1 MNNKT
6 VNMNL
11 TPQEVLIIESLR
23 ACQAVNAAVDSRKTE
38 AQIKEELM
46 DKYMAMDDYD
56 FIHEYAK
63 IIGDDTILAVLQ
75 DTLET
80 DGKWNVIFDAIDEDA
95 IIDDLFE
102 AYVSEDTRRQLFL
115 DLQDRTE
122 LCSQLVDLTING

>member
-1 MNNKT
+1 MKNTT

>member
-23 ACQAVNAAVDSRKTE
+23 ACQAVNASVDSRKTE

>member
-1 MNNKT
+1 
-6 VNMNL
+6 MNL

-23 ACQAVNAAVDSRKTE
+23 ACQAVNASVDSRKTE

>member
-1 MNNKT
+1 MKNTT

-23 ACQAVNAAVDSRKTE
+23 ACQAVNASVDSRKTE